1 MSTTLTYP
9 LTVQWFVALK
19 LMCAKMGLPAMAV
32 FHGFMLGKVEMKR
45 KGVGGRLIISV
56 GH

>member
-45 KGVGGRLIISV
+45 KGGGGRLIISV